1 MPAGSRVTGIS
12 VRPGLVLTPGESD
25 QTLLPSTPVPIDM
38 AFEED
43 DAVILH
49 DEHSEY
55 DGEEGTVTQ
64 IVETMFGD
72 ANYTVSFEDGQE
84 QGIPEDSLEPVDEE

>member
-1 MPAGSRVTGIS
+1 
-12 VRPGLVLTPGESD
+12 
-25 QTLLPSTPVPIDM
+25 M

-43 DAVILH
+43 DTVILH
-49 DEHSEY
+49 DAHSEY

-64 IVETMFGD
+64 VVETMFGD

-84 QGIPEDSLEPVDEE
+84 QGIPEDSLESVDEA

>member
-1 MPAGSRVTGIS
+1 
-12 VRPGLVLTPGESD
+12 
-25 QTLLPSTPVPIDM
+25 M

-43 DAVILH
+43 DTVILH
-49 DEHSEY
+49 DEHSDY

-64 IVETMFGD
+64 VVETMFGD